1 MAHSD
6 REVLAGVRL
15 LVCVARADGRLTD
28 HELAAL
34 EGAVQALPAGT
45 RGATLEELLAADIH
59 FDAELVQLRSPEARK
74 SVYDAALVLANADG
88 AASPQELAMLERL
101 QPLEGEATLVGQL
114 VGETRDTLFPTR
126 LPTMHDPRQREVEV
140 QEDTL
145 KYAILCAGLGA
156 MPVPGAAIFTDL
168 AVVALQ
174 VKLVRDIGCY
184 WGHSL
189 DASAAR
195 TLLGGMAGSVGLR
208 IAVNNVARLI
218 PGWGSVLGAATSF
231 GTTVAVGRAANAW
244 FSSGAALSPDE
255 LRRSYEAGVA
265 EGRSAFV
272 QQKVRLDAAQ
282 DRNSEA
288 LASLNDRLA
297 RKEITQD
304 EYLVAV
310 EKLK

>member
-1 MAHSD
+1 M
-6 REVLAGVRL
+6 
-15 LVCVARADGRLTD
+15 
-28 HELAAL
+28 
-34 EGAVQALPAGT
+34 
-45 RGATLEELLAADIH
+45 
-59 FDAELVQLRSPEARK
+59 
-74 SVYDAALVLANADG
+74 
-88 AASPQELAMLERL
+88 
-101 QPLEGEATLVGQL
+101 
-114 VGETRDTLFPTR
+114 
-126 LPTMHDPRQREVEV
+126 
-140 QEDTL
+140 
-145 KYAILCAGLGA
+145 
-156 MPVPGAAIFTDL
+156 
-168 AVVALQ
+168 
-174 VKLVRDIGCY
+174 
-184 WGHSL
+184 
-189 DASAAR
+189 
-195 TLLGGMAGSVGLR
+195 
-208 IAVNNVARLI
+208 
-218 PGWGSVLGAATSF
+218 LGAATSF

>member
-15 LVCVARADGRLTD
+15 LVCVARADGQLTD

-34 EGAVQALPAGT
+34 DAAIQVLPTGSAGSS
-45 RGATLEELLAADIH
+45 LEELLASDID
-59 FDAELVQLRSPEARK
+59 FDAELVQLRSPESRK
-74 SVYDAALVLANADG
+74 RVYDAALVLANADG
-88 AASPQELAMLERL
+88 AASPEELAMLERL
-101 QPLEGEATLVGQL
+101 QPLQGEATLLGQL
-114 VGETRDTLFPTR
+114 VGETRDTIFLTR
-126 LPTMHDPRQREVEV
+126 LPTVHDPQQREVEI

-156 MPVPGAAIFTDL
+156 MPVPGAAIITDL

-184 WGHSL
+184 WGHDL
-189 DASAAR
+189 DGAAAR
-195 TLLGGMAGSVGLR
+195 TVLGGMAGSIGLR

-218 PGWGSVLGAATSF
+218 PGWGSVMGAATSF

-244 FSSGAALSPDE
+244 FSSGAAMSPDE
-255 LRRSYEAGVA
+255 LRKSYEAGVA

-272 QQKVRLDAAQ
+272 KQKVRLDVASKRNTAAL
-282 DRNSEA
+282 SA
-288 LASLNDRLA
+288 LNDRLA
-297 RKEITQD
+297 LKEITQED
-304 EYLVAV
+304 FLVAV
-310 EKLK
+310 EQLK